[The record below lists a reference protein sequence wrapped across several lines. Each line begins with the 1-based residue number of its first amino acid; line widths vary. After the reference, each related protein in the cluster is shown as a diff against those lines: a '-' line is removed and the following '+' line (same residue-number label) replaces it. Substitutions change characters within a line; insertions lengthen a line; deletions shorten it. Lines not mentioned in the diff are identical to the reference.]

1 MITPDSVDRSIFD
14 SMVSLLESAEKRTEN
29 ELKYMN
35 ELHNKVVNTK
45 NFIIHI
51 QNNKSIH
58 YSNKNTILYNQLE
71 KVFGNSDLVLD
82 CFYKFKYNVGDFAR
96 THKDSYSDQTSLLL
110 LSDNFTGGEF
120 SFSVNGQKEIVNFNK
135 KGMFINFDSKKYHS
149 VSKVLTGY
157 RDVLVMLF
165 KKKRQNYE

>member
-14 SMVSLLESAEKRTEN
+14 SMVSLLESAEKRTED

-71 KVFGNSDLVLD
+71 KVF
-82 CFYKFKYNVGDFAR
+82 
-96 THKDSYSDQTSLLL
+96 
-110 LSDNFTGGEF
+110 
-120 SFSVNGQKEIVNFNK
+120 
-135 KGMFINFDSKKYHS
+135 
-149 VSKVLTGY
+149 
-157 RDVLVMLF
+157 LF
-165 KKKRQNYE
+165 E